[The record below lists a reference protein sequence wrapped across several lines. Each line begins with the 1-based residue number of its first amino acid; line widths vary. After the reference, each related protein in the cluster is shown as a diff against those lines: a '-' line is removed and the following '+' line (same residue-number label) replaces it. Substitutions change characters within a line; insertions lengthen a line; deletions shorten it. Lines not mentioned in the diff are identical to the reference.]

1 MICIL
6 ESRDAYSVTV
16 EDGFHLYQSQTDE
29 HCFSIKNCLLPE
41 HPHLK
46 LKMAV

>member
-29 HCFSIKNCLLPE
+29 TLLFNKELPITRASPPE
-41 HPHLK
+41 
-46 LKMAV
+46 A